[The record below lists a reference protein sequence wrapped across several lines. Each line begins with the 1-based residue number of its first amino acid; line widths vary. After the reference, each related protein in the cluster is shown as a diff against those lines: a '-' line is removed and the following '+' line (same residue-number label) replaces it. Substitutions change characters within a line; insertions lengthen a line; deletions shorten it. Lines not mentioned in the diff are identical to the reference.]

1 MRVHALSGEQ
11 LAVLLTSI
19 KKVLALGIETGGST
33 DKNYVDAE
41 GNRATICSLRMFSAA
56 KVSPVSAI
64 LTVLSKKFA
73 SPGAVRIYAQ
83 HAKCFRW
90 SE

>member
-1 MRVHALSGEQ
+1 MRVHALSDAQ

-41 GNRATICSLRMFSAA
+41 GNRGNYLQFAHVFRRENQPCQRHPDSTIQKIRVAGRGTHICPACQ
-56 KVSPVSAI
+56 
-64 LTVLSKKFA
+64 VLSL
-73 SPGAVRIYAQ
+73 
-83 HAKCFRW
+83 
-90 SE
+90 E